1 MRRRIL
7 GTVRARA
14 TVGAV
19 VVVGIVLIVVAVGQ
33 TRVVERHLVDAAEAS
48 AEHRAVD
55 LAERVR
61 EGNLPDA
68 LVVGDDDEAFAQ
80 VVDAGGRSIVASDN
94 VETDRAVVGLRPALD
109 DDDADDDDGEGP
121 EYETVSASYSDLPI
135 DDGGRWRVVAVAVAA
150 ADGRRTVIAGQS
162 LEEVEST
169 LATIRRSW
177 TVGIPILL
185 VIVGFVTLGVVRR
198 ALRPVDHMRTDLD
211 DITARH
217 LDRRVA
223 EPVTDDEIARLAG
236 ALNELL
242 ARLEASVARER
253 RFIGDASHELRSPL
267 SALHTQLDVALAHP
281 EGVDWPAT
289 VRGALRDTERI
300 EALAADLL
308 VLARLDSDTPGSPR
322 EPVDLAEV
330 VAEVVGEPRAAGTVP
345 VHARLEPDVVVRGR
359 HDQIT
364 RVVRNLVDNA
374 VRYAETSV
382 DVRVG
387 RDGSVAIVVVEDD
400 GPGIPAAERTRVF
413 ERFTRLDD
421 SRTRSEG
428 GAGLGLAIA
437 QEVVVGHGG
446 TITVS
451 GPEHGGPGTT
461 VTVRLPFE

>member
-1 MRRRIL
+1 
-7 GTVRARA
+7 
-14 TVGAV
+14 V
-19 VVVGIVLIVVAVGQ
+19 VVVGIVLFVVAFAQ

-61 EGNLPDA
+61 DGDRPDA

-80 VVDAGGRSIVASDN
+80 VVDADGRSVVASDN
-94 VETDRAVVGLRPALD
+94 VETGRAVVGLRPELD
-109 DDDADDDDGEGP
+109 DDDGDDEGDGP
-121 EYETVSASYSDLPI
+121 EYETESGSYSDLPI

-150 ADGRRTVIAGQS
+150 TDGRRTVIAGQS

-169 LATIRRSW
+169 VATIRRSW
-177 TVGIPILL
+177 MVGIPILL

-198 ALRPVDHMRTDLD
+198 ALRPVDRMRTDLD

-217 LDRRVA
+217 LDRRVT

-242 ARLEASVARER
+242 DRFEASVARER

-267 SALHTQLDVALAHP
+267 SALHAQLDVALAHP
-281 EGVDWPAT
+281 DGVDWPGT

-308 VLARLDSDTPGSPR
+308 VLARLDSDASGPPR
-322 EPVDLAEV
+322 ESVDLAEV
-330 VAEVVGEPRAAGTVP
+330 VAEVVGEPRPPGTVR

-359 HDQIT
+359 HGQLA

-382 DVRVG
+382 EVRVG
-387 RDGSVAIVVVEDD
+387 RDGSDAVVVVVDD

-437 QEVVVGHGG
+437 QEIVVGHGG
-446 TITVS
+446 TITI
-451 GPEHGGPGTT
+451 GEAGQGGPGAT
-461 VTVRLPFE
+461 VTVRLPSA